1 MKNNINY
8 RLRKLSHGL
17 SGVGIVAVMLGTTVP
32 FSTANVSDTLN
43 LEHVAQAAETNE
55 DYEKTYDIVYLGDIE
70 LPFKEQEVK
79 AAIVQNGQVVK
90 DPVEEVV
97 KVGTQKTIKTTVP
110 FETEY
115 KVNDE
120 LKDGEQKVVQKGKNG
135 VKETWEFYKV
145 NTSTGEIGEKT
156 SENPPKYISND
167 DKPVKEIIEIN
178 SKTLSE
184 IENGQPPVPPK
195 QDETD
200 DKEQSDEQSNEQSD
214 EADKEKSDEQPDNK
228 SDEQSDEQNKDKE
241 IKVDIGKPYM
251 PKEIEEK
258 QSIEEKQN
266 EPSLN
271 KEDDETIIKE
281 NESEQS
287 PSERDSNNNNATEKV
302 HDSSDVT
309 KEQKQGQPEL
319 AETGIQKESNRL
331 ALLGIAG
338 IGIVIAGLFF
348 FISRKDKK

>member
-1 MKNNINY
+1 MKHNINY

-17 SGVGIVAVMLGTTVP
+17 SSVGIVAVMLGTVVP
-32 FSTANVSDTLN
+32 FSTANVSDNLN
-43 LEHVAQAAETNE
+43 PEHVAQAAETNE

-120 LKDGEQKVVQKGKNG
+120 LKDGEQKVVQEGKNG
-135 VKETWEFYKV
+135 VKETWELHSLNAK
-145 NTSTGEIGEKT
+145 TGEIGEKS

-167 DKPVKEIIEIN
+167 DKPVNEIIEVN

-200 DKEQSDEQSNEQSD
+200 DKEQSD

-271 KEDDETIIKE
+271 KEDDETIIKQ

-302 HDSSDVT
+302 YDSSDVT

>member
-1 MKNNINY
+1 MKHNINY

-17 SGVGIVAVMLGTTVP
+17 SSVGIVAVMLGTVVP

-43 LEHVAQAAETNE
+43 PEHVAQAAETNE
-55 DYEKTYDIVYLGDIE
+55 D
-70 LPFKEQEVK
+70 
-79 AAIVQNGQVVK
+79 
-90 DPVEEVV
+90 
-97 KVGTQKTIKTTVP
+97 
-110 FETEY
+110 
-115 KVNDE
+115 
-120 LKDGEQKVVQKGKNG
+120 
-135 VKETWEFYKV
+135 
-145 NTSTGEIGEKT
+145 
-156 SENPPKYISND
+156 
-167 DKPVKEIIEIN
+167 
-178 SKTLSE
+178 
-184 IENGQPPVPPK
+184 
-195 QDETD
+195 DETD
-200 DKEQSDEQSNEQSD
+200 KQSDNET
-214 EADKEKSDEQPDNK
+214 
-228 SDEQSDEQNKDKE
+228 DEQSDEQNKDKE

-281 NESEQS
+281 NEGEQS
-287 PSERDSNNNNATEKV
+287 PSERDSNEVTEPV
-302 HDSSDVT
+302 YDSSDVT

>member
-1 MKNNINY
+1 MKHNINY

-17 SGVGIVAVMLGTTVP
+17 SSVGIVAIMLGTTVP

-43 LEHVAQAAETNE
+43 PEHVAQAAETNE

-79 AAIVQNGQVVK
+79 K
-90 DPVEEVV
+90 SSS
-97 KVGTQKTIKTTVP
+97 
-110 FETEY
+110 
-115 KVNDE
+115 
-120 LKDGEQKVVQKGKNG
+120 
-135 VKETWEFYKV
+135 
-145 NTSTGEIGEKT
+145 ST
-156 SENPPKYISND
+156 
-167 DKPVKEIIEIN
+167 
-178 SKTLSE
+178 
-184 IENGQPPVPPK
+184 
-195 QDETD
+195 
-200 DKEQSDEQSNEQSD
+200 EQSN
-214 EADKEKSDEQPDNK
+214 K
-228 SDEQSDEQNKDKE
+228 QSDEQNKDKE

-271 KEDDETIIKE
+271 KEDDETIIKQ

-287 PSERDSNNNNATEKV
+287 PSERDSNNATEKV
-302 HDSSDVT
+302 YDSSDVT